1 MPEIDRLYLHRH
13 EGKNLE
19 LSQRKLDDLLKDN
32 ADDQAVLWRLGR
44 GLVSAA
50 SAMDSKEE
58 KVAAFKAAEAPLK
71 AALKLAPGDA
81 QAHYWLARQMA
92 GLNAE
97 LRTLGLAKSM
107 KKELEAALRA
117 DPDHAAAHR
126 TYGEL
131 LHQLPGFFGGDKKRA
146 VKEIESALRLAPD
159 DTAAYPAL
167 AEAYL
172 EVKETEKAVA
182 ALKGIFAVK
191 EPADPASYE
200 GDLKDARALLR
211 KLGAE
216 R

>member
-19 LSQRKLDDLLKDN
+19 LSQQKLDDLLKDK

-44 GLVSAA
+44 GLVAVAA
-50 SAMDSKEE
+50 AEDSKEE

-97 LRTLGLAKSM
+97 LRTLGLARSM

-117 DPDHAAAHR
+117 DPGHAAAHR

-131 LHQLPGFFGGDKKRA
+131 LHQLPGFFGGDQKKA
-146 VKEIESALRLAPD
+146 VREIESALRLAPD

-172 EVKETEKAVA
+172 AVQETEKAVA